1 MNYKSKFLRFPI
13 YGNQGNNKNLKKL
26 TLKYNNLEK

>member
-26 TLKYNNLEK
+26 TNKLQIK

>member
-13 YGNQGNNKNLKKL
+13 CGNQGNNKKLKKL
-26 TLKYNNLEK
+26 TNNLQIK